1 MFIVLLSFTSITIPG
16 ELANKAESCGFR
28 ASKIS
33 STFGRPWT
41 ISPVTTCSK
50 IIVPILSP
58 TFTKSFFVL

>member
-16 ELANKAESCGFR
+16 EFANKAESCGLR

-41 ISPVTTCSK
+41 MSPVTACQK
-50 IIVPILSP
+50 
-58 TFTKSFFVL
+58 